1 MKHKKY
7 EKPMAQ
13 TVWLQQ
19 QTQLLA
25 GSEVSATISDF
36 QEEEWDPTPSSR
48 GTDLTELLDDSSDS
62 NLSH

>member
-7 EKPMAQ
+7 EMPM
-13 TVWLQQ
+13 TEVVWLQQ

-36 QEEEWDPTPSSR
+36 QEEEWMPNPTSR
-48 GTDLTELLDDSSDS
+48 PMGFSDDF
-62 NLSH
+62 NGALGF